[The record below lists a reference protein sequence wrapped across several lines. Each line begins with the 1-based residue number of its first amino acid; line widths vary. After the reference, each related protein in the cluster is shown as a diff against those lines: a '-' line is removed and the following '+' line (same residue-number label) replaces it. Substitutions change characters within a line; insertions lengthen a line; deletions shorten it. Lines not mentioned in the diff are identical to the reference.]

1 MFLSLVVIF
10 PEISILG
17 EIALLNSVTGIV
29 KKQKTNKQNSLI
41 DC

>member
-29 KKQKTNKQNSLI
+29 KKTKNKQTKFFN
-41 DC
+41 